1 MSDILATKLSA
12 IETLRPQGEANLM
25 AHARGD
31 RKKMEQGVSDFQG
44 ILLSQC
50 IQKMQE
56 TFASP
61 GEVSDPA
68 GESFSGMG
76 AQALGAALARN
87 DALGI
92 RKMLLHGLEAAQPAE
107 SKASE
112 PAPT

>member
-1 MSDILATKLSA
+1 MNGISATNISA
-12 IETLRPQGEANLM
+12 INGVRPQGEATLL
-25 AHARGD
+25 AHAHGD
-31 RKKMEQGVSDFQG
+31 KRKLEQSVSDFQG

-68 GESFSGMG
+68 SESFSGMG

-92 RKMLLHGLEAAQPAE
+92 RKMLLHSLEAAQPAE
-107 SKASE
+107 PKVSE